1 VESYGT
7 APCLRAKSF
16 LNHFLIWRVFSPF
29 YFMENDDLKQIL
41 EADYTQA
48 FNFRE
53 RRHAEWNENYTLYRG
68 RVALNRLTQ
77 RQNVSIPLM
86 KETIRTWLAG
96 IDDSPDI
103 VFEDMSD
110 IRRTRFESGEE
121 YLNKFGEIKERE
133 IALNEYW
140 IEFFR
145 KQKVEIKD
153 IVDKKQ
159 VGLYGRSFKKLN
171 AIDGQPTLEILDP
184 QDVLIDRYADPSD
197 IDTAQFV
204 FHIHIYRTL
213 KSLEMN
219 KNYDQEVV
227 RQLKTFYATEQGL
240 IKASENYRAAVERAE
255 KLEKMGVPDIESPVL
270 GETYV
275 ELNECYRKLQNE
287 KENRQEI
294 YLIGKVDEYILMKKP
309 LEEAIGKTKDN
320 YWRDHYPISTWADD
334 VERTDIWSDA
344 LADTI
349 RQICKVLNSWFSQL
363 IENRTLRNFGM
374 NYYDATEPKFIP
386 QTFEPIPWGWYPIP
400 GDPNKIIRRVDIPE
414 LKEGLPEMMYLTGIA
429 ERATAITA
437 QEKGVSEKKQITL
450 GEVKI
455 LAAKTQEKAIATAK
469 FYRESW
475 KDFCYRW
482 SKFIEGQADNLEP
495 IKLSKKSLAGKLYS
509 RIIKPK
515 NLVSEVNYQIKVFFS
530 AEQEAKTLEDI
541 QKMTAVNGQM
551 PDNVPLRKI
560 FQKKLLNMIN
570 LNPEDIKE
578 ILDFE
583 EQKIKT
589 LPTPTSPGVAL
600 PEAAIPSGV
609 AV

>member
-1 VESYGT
+1 
-7 APCLRAKSF
+7 
-16 LNHFLIWRVFSPF
+16 
-29 YFMENDDLKQIL
+29 
-41 EADYTQA
+41 
-48 FNFRE
+48 
-53 RRHAEWNENYTLYRG
+53 
-68 RVALNRLTQ
+68 
-77 RQNVSIPLM
+77 
-86 KETIRTWLAG
+86 
-96 IDDSPDI
+96 
-103 VFEDMSD
+103 
-110 IRRTRFESGEE
+110 
-121 YLNKFGEIKERE
+121 
-133 IALNEYW
+133 
-140 IEFFR
+140 
-145 KQKVEIKD
+145 
-153 IVDKKQ
+153 
-159 VGLYGRSFKKLN
+159 
-171 AIDGQPTLEILDP
+171 
-184 QDVLIDRYADPSD
+184 
-197 IDTAQFV
+197 
-204 FHIHIYRTL
+204 
-213 KSLEMN
+213 
-219 KNYDQEVV
+219 
-227 RQLKTFYATEQGL
+227 
-240 IKASENYRAAVERAE
+240 
-255 KLEKMGVPDIESPVL
+255 VPDIESPVL

-541 QKMTAVNGQM
+541 QKMTAVSGQM

>member
-1 VESYGT
+1 
-7 APCLRAKSF
+7 
-16 LNHFLIWRVFSPF
+16 
-29 YFMENDDLKQIL
+29 
-41 EADYTQA
+41 
-48 FNFRE
+48 
-53 RRHAEWNENYTLYRG
+53 
-68 RVALNRLTQ
+68 
-77 RQNVSIPLM
+77 M

-541 QKMTAVNGQM
+541 QKMTAVSGQM